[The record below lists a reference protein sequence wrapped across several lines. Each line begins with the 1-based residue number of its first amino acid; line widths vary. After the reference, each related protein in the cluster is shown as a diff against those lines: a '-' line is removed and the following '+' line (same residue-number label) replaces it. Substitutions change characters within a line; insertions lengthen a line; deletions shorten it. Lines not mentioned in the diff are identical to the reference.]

1 MLGIYSHKIEKGI
14 WFHGHPKACAHQLYE
29 ALRKYTEKHGP
40 GIMSSSE
47 RAVVKYTDRVR
58 PIIVEQDLEVNFP
71 LLKEA
76 TLSCFEQMLKHAD
89 LSTSKEIPV
98 LAEFEAGPGSFIY
111 IYTRVYVIN
120 YICFFLYNV
129 SKLCIHILVKT
140 IAH

>member
-1 MLGIYSHKIEKGI
+1 M
-14 WFHGHPKACAHQLYE
+14 
-29 ALRKYTEKHGP
+29 
-40 GIMSSSE
+40 
-47 RAVVKYTDRVR
+47 KYTDRVR
-58 PIIVEQDLEVNFP
+58 PIIVEQDLEVNFS

-111 IYTRVYVIN
+111 IYIYTRVYVIN
-120 YICFFLYNV
+120 YTYILYIYYNI
-129 SKLCIHILVKT
+129 SKLCIHILVNT